1 MEKIDSKMIK
11 HLASLS
17 ALELSIEEQEDMK
30 QDLDNIL
37 QFVDQI
43 ETSDISEKYKEDNII
58 ELSNLREDEMKIG
71 LTQKEV
77 LACAPK
83 ERRGYFVVPKVV
95 E

>member
-1 MEKIDSKMIK
+1 
-11 HLASLS
+11 
-17 ALELSIEEQEDMK
+17 
-30 QDLDNIL
+30 
-37 QFVDQI
+37 
-43 ETSDISEKYKEDNII
+43 
-58 ELSNLREDEMKIG
+58 MKIG